1 MEFLTKNEYYG
12 ILSLK
17 KQYVNKDY
25 DINNELIAQYSE
37 LSLRKRNEL
46 INTLHA
52 NIINNTYTTTE
63 DLNSAKSIIAHLLI
77 SIDDKTIENCLIIN
91 GGDTFDCEP

>member
-46 INTLHA
+46 INNGYFIQLCT
-52 NIINNTYTTTE
+52 INCTGLSE
-63 DLNSAKSIIAHLLI
+63 
-77 SIDDKTIENCLIIN
+77 
-91 GGDTFDCEP
+91 